1 MTDLL
6 TTDFAIRQL
15 HGRYVDA
22 VFRKDVAAFSACWA
36 DNAEWFIAGRHFA
49 GRDAIAE
56 GFLALAGYAER
67 VLMMLGMPVLDIGTG
82 TARGRWPVTELIK
95 RADGGHTR
103 TVGVYEDRYVGSGL
117 DWRFAER
124 RWTLHY
130 RGAGDF
136 SDAFEVVADPGPP
149 PGSG

>member
-6 TTDFAIRQL
+6 TADFAIRQL
-15 HGRYVDA
+15 QGRYVDA
-22 VFRKDVAAFSACWA
+22 VFRKDVAAFAACWTE
-36 DNAEWFIAGRHFA
+36 DAEWFIAGRHFV

-56 GFLALAGYAER
+56 GFVALAGYAER
-67 VLMMLGMPVLDIGTG
+67 VLMMLGIPMLNIATD

-95 RADGGHTR
+95 RTDGGHTR
-103 TVGVYEDRYVGSGL
+103 TVGIYDDRYAGSGL
-117 DWRFAER
+117 GWQFTER

-136 SDAFEVVADPGPP
+136 SDAFEPVPDPGPLV
-149 PGSG
+149 

>member
-6 TTDFAIRQL
+6 TADFAIRQL

-22 VFRKDVAAFSACWA
+22 VFRKDVTAFAACWA
-36 DNAEWFIAGRHFA
+36 DNAEWFIAGRHFV

-67 VLMMLGMPVLDIGTG
+67 VLMMLGMPVLDIGANS
-82 TARGRWPVTELIK
+82 ARGRWPVTELIK
-95 RADGGHTR
+95 RVDGGHTR
-103 TVGVYEDRYVGSGL
+103 TVGVYDDCYVGSGL

-136 SDAFEVVADPGPP
+136 SDPFEVVPDPGPMI
-149 PGSG
+149 